1 MDYRVYRLIQDLF
14 ESSNARLISGKIFIA
29 ADNINIGTK
38 RFEDSEGGGGIER
51 GKLIVVFV
59 V

>member
-38 RFEDSEGGGGIER
+38 RFEDRRGGGGIER